1 MDIRSIQE
9 ALRSRG
15 FDPGLIDG
23 VAGTRTKDAITAF
36 QRAKGLRVD
45 GIAGPQT
52 LAALFPKRADV
63 IDNLF
68 PKGEHGASL
77 TAARL
82 KRMWPRAKP
91 EWVSAIVASSG
102 TVLPLHGIVTLPRF
116 CHFMAQVSH
125 ECGGGTIAE
134 ENLYYSA
141 VRMTQVWPSR
151 FRTVAAAAPYAQ
163 NGRALANKVY
173 NGRMGN
179 RPGTDDGWNYRGR
192 GLIQITGRDGYA
204 QVGKIAGLDLVG
216 NPSLA
221 NEPSNLLLVAAS
233 FWTWKGLNKR
243 ADAGLSDAAL
253 IAATKVINGGTNGL
267 ADRRHWFAK
276 WKKELGL

>member
-1 MDIRSIQE
+1 MDVRSIQE
-9 ALRSRG
+9 ALRKAG

-23 VAGTRTKDAITAF
+23 IAGERTRQAIIAF
-36 QRAKGLRVD
+36 QKANGLKPD
-45 GIAGPQT
+45 GIAGPGT
-52 LAALFPKRADV
+52 LGVLFPKSAVPPLLDP
-63 IDNLF
+63 IDS
-68 PKGEHGASL
+68 GAIL
-77 TAARL
+77 TVARL
-82 KRMWPRAKP
+82 KRMWPRGKA
-91 EWVSAIVASSG
+91 EWITAIAASSG
-102 TVLPLHGIVTLPRF
+102 TVLPMHGIATGVRL

-221 NEPSNLLLVAAS
+221 NEPGNLLLVAAS

-243 ADAGLSDAAL
+243 ADAGLNDAAL
-253 IAATKVINGGTNGL
+253 IACTKIINGGTNGL
-267 ADRRHWFAK
+267 ADRRTWFAK
-276 WKKELGL
+276 WKRELGL

>member
-1 MDIRSIQE
+1 MDVRSIQE
-9 ALRSRG
+9 ALRAAG

-23 VAGTRTKDAITAF
+23 IAGKRTKGAIEAF
-36 QRAKGLRVD
+36 QRAKGLKVD

-52 LAALFPKRADV
+52 LGALFPKSAV
-63 IDNLF
+63 
-68 PKGEHGASL
+68 PSL
-77 TAARL
+77 MEPVESGTLLTMARL
-82 KRMWPRAKP
+82 KRMWPRGKA
-91 EWVSAIVASSG
+91 EWMSGIVASAG
-102 TVLPLHGIVTLPRF
+102 TVLPLHGITTKARL

-141 VRMTQVWPSR
+141 ARMTQVWPSR
-151 FRTVAAAAPYAQ
+151 FPTVASAAPYAQ

-179 RPGTDDGWNYRGR
+179 RSGTDDGWNYRGR

-221 NEPSNLLLVAAS
+221 NDPGNLLLVAAS

-243 ADAGLSDAAL
+243 ADAGLNDAAL
-253 IAATKVINGGTNGL
+253 IACTKIINGGTNGL
-267 ADRRHWFAK
+267 ADRRTWFAK
-276 WKKELGL
+276 WKREIGL

>member
-1 MDIRSIQE
+1 MDVRSIQE
-9 ALRSRG
+9 ALRKAG
-15 FDPGLIDG
+15 FDPGPIDG
-23 VAGTRTKDAITAF
+23 IAGERTRQAIIAF
-36 QRAKGLRVD
+36 QKANGLKAD
-45 GIAGPQT
+45 GIAGPVT
-52 LAALFPKRADV
+52 LAALFPKSAVPPLLDPV
-63 IDNLF
+63 E
-68 PKGEHGASL
+68 GGALLSV
-77 TAARL
+77 TRL
-82 KRMWPRAKP
+82 KRMWPRGKT
-91 EWVSAIVASSG
+91 EWITAIAASSG
-102 TVLPLHGIVTLPRF
+102 TVLPLHGITSKVRF

-163 NGRALANKVY
+163 NGRALANRVY

-221 NEPSNLLLVAAS
+221 NEPANLLPVAAA

-243 ADAGLSDAAL
+243 ATDTSDAAL
-253 IAATKVINGGTNGL
+253 IACTKIINGGTNGL
-267 ADRRHWFAK
+267 ADRRSWFAK
-276 WKKELGL
+276 WRRELGL

>member
-1 MDIRSIQE
+1 MDVRSIQE
-9 ALRSRG
+9 ALRKVG

-23 VAGTRTKDAITAF
+23 IAGARTKAAIEAF
-36 QRAKGLRVD
+36 QRANGLKAD

-52 LAALFPKRADV
+52 LGVLFEGENDLPAFMPPVESGAL
-63 IDNLF
+63 L
-68 PKGEHGASL
+68 S
-77 TAARL
+77 AARL
-82 KRMWPRAKP
+82 KRMWPRGKA
-91 EWVSAIVASSG
+91 EWITAIVASSG
-102 TVLPLHGIVTLPRF
+102 TVLPLHGITSRVRL

-221 NEPSNLLLVAAS
+221 NEPANLLPVAAA

-243 ADAGLSDAAL
+243 ATDTSDAAL
-253 IAATKVINGGTNGL
+253 IATTKIINGGTNGL
-267 ADRRHWFAK
+267 ADRRSWFFK
-276 WKKELGL
+276 WHRELGL

>member
-1 MDIRSIQE
+1 MDVRSIQE
-9 ALRSRG
+9 ALRARG
-15 FDPGLIDG
+15 FDPGPIDG
-23 VAGTRTKDAITAF
+23 IAGTRTKAAIEAF
-36 QRAKGLRVD
+36 QRANGLRVD
-45 GIAGPQT
+45 GIAGPVT
-52 LAALFPKRADV
+52 LGVLFPKSAVPPLLDPV
-63 IDNLF
+63 E
-68 PKGEHGASL
+68 GGALLS
-77 TAARL
+77 AARL
-82 KRMWPRAKP
+82 RRMWPRGKA
-91 EWVSAIVASSG
+91 EWMAGIVASSG
-102 TVLPLHGIVTLPRF
+102 TVLPLHGITTRLRL

-134 ENLYYSA
+134 ENLFYSA

-151 FRTVAAAAPYAQ
+151 FRSVAAAAPYAQ

-179 RPGTDDGWNYRGR
+179 RSGTDDGWNYRGR

-204 QVGKIAGLDLVG
+204 QVGRIAGLDLVG

-221 NEPSNLLLVAAS
+221 NEPGNLLMVAAS

-243 ADAGLSDAAL
+243 ADAGLSDKAL
-253 IAATKVINGGTNGL
+253 IDCTKIINGGTNGL

-276 WKKELGL
+276 WKRELAL